1 MGFFLIKGTFVPG
14 IGNPDGD
21 SVRFIADDLANW
33 AKLTGRGDDP
43 GERDSVQ
50 LRFEGIDAIEKKAT
64 QPLARQA
71 LESMKALIGHGAATP
86 EPRGYVLAKRFEGNG
101 RPVCFVFAG
110 EAGQMDGEEVFLDAA
125 MLRTSVNYLQ
135 TKAGFSYPLFYN
147 TLFRELRE
155 TLGEAWQDAQANG
168 RGYCPTDAS
177 LSGVTVNSRADLATI
192 APVWPKL
199 WRRLE
204 EYLRTPRNLSG
215 FLSFLQASGERA
227 DNLIT
232 FEQQSI
238 NHFFD
243 VTGNKVKMTVPPERI
258 RVVSSN

>member
-1 MGFFLIKGTFVPG
+1 
-14 IGNPDGD
+14 
-21 SVRFIADDLANW
+21 
-33 AKLTGRGDDP
+33 
-43 GERDSVQ
+43 
-50 LRFEGIDAIEKKAT
+50 
-64 QPLARQA
+64 
-71 LESMKALIGHGAATP
+71 MKALIGYSAASR

-110 EAGQMDGEEVFLDAA
+110 EATQADGDEVFLDAA

-155 TLGEAWQDAQANG
+155 TLDEAWQDAQANG

-177 LSGVTVNSRADLATI
+177 LGGVTLTSRAELATI
-192 APVWPKL
+192 APIWPKL

-215 FLSFLQASGERA
+215 FLQFLRESGERA
-227 DNLIT
+227 DNLTT

-238 NHFFD
+238 DHFFD
-243 VTGNKVKMTVPPERI
+243 VNGNTVKMTVPPESI
-258 RVVSSN
+258 RVVSSS